1 MKFLLWIWFNLH
13 ISFHLCWLLYSRI
26 FGLISNLHLQYIN
39 MVPFA
44 SKYRHQENG
53 LSLLALIWWGFY
65 SSITFGLCLGE
76 MKMER
81 EGNGMSD
88 LMVRN
93 KHMGPCRI
101 FTFSPSFLPL
111 PNLLSDLSVL
121 RTLPVFG
128 DPSFHIFGGK
138 LTTNLY
144 EILCL
149 TNVEMPSCP
158 PSSWLFNN
166 RAAPFII
173 K

>member
-1 MKFLLWIWFNLH
+1 M
-13 ISFHLCWLLYSRI
+13 
-26 FGLISNLHLQYIN
+26 FG
-39 MVPFA
+39 
-44 SKYRHQENG
+44 RDENG
-53 LSLLALIWWGFY
+53 EGGKWDVRPHGKKQTYGPLSHFP
-65 SSITFGLCLGE
+65 F
-76 MKMER
+76 
-81 EGNGMSD
+81 
-88 LMVRN
+88 
-93 KHMGPCRI
+93 
-101 FTFSPSFLPL
+101 FPSFLPL